1 MALLPLN
8 IPAGV
13 YKNGTDLQATG
24 RWADSNLV
32 RWHDDS
38 LQPVKGWRAK
48 SGRGFTYPLRGL
60 LGWKSNTGSRY
71 LATGDY
77 KNLFVVLPNDSVF
90 DITPTGFTS
99 GRVDASGM
107 TGYGAGFYG
116 QGIYNAPPIS
126 TSSVLEDATSWSLNA
141 WGQNLIANT
150 KDDGKIYEWT
160 LNTSNPA
167 SLLTNAPTSVVAT
180 IVSDERFL
188 FAFQTRTVYWSDQ
201 ENNNVWTSTATNQAG
216 NITLETQGSIKTAEK
231 IKGGIIIL
239 TDEDA
244 HTSTYIGLPF
254 VHSIQRVGSK
264 CGIFSK
270 QASVSIDIGVVWMGD
285 SGFHIYSGGRVQE
298 LKCDVADHVYGEM
311 NMAQKSKVC
320 AVANSKYDEI
330 IWYYPVSTENDRY
343 VAWNYKNNTWSIGQI
358 GRTTG
363 IDTGIFEFPIH
374 ASSEFHT
381 SNIGRGRF
389 TMPVTFNG
397 TSPDKD
403 SACDDV
409 GEFVRQ
415 RHDISGLNGNGTFA
429 TGVLT
434 KSLMSTDTNNVNA
447 SSLGFLAKLENG
459 SSTEYET
466 PVFPVQRL
474 LYRVQNLGSTNHLS
488 NYTLTITG
496 LDANEVSAT
505 DSYTINANG
514 TFYTTTTWTKVTNI
528 QLTRDVSATQPNYDL
543 GVGLESYT
551 TGYSKAEI
559 KNSYNGITTSG
570 ADSNTVIDAEITT
583 GTFIKDALIEFVTDS
598 AGNSHPTGTD
608 NNLQI
613 LTRNKEF
620 LTPNQYMLLEHEVG
634 ESRDGNVPYA
644 ETGAIQLGNGDR
656 LMKVNKLI
664 PDERTQGQV
673 TATFKTR
680 LYPNGSE
687 TDQGTFTLA
696 NPTSVRFQGRE
707 IRMRVNNVSG
717 DWRVGIMRLNAIN
730 GGTR

>member
-48 SGRGFTYPLRGL
+48 SGRGFAYPLRGL

-99 GRVDASGM
+99 GRVSASGM

-141 WGQNLIANT
+141 WGQNLIAST
-150 KDDGKIYEWT
+150 KDDGKIYEWV

-167 SLLTNAPTSVVAT
+167 SLLSNAPTSIVAT

-270 QASVSIDIGVVWMGD
+270 QSSVSIDIGVVWMGD

-298 LKCDVADHVYGEM
+298 LKCDVADHVYGEI

-330 IWYYPVSTENDRY
+330 IWYYPVATENDRY

-363 IDTGIFEFPIH
+363 IDSGTFEFPIH

-389 TMPVTFNG
+389 TIPVTFNN
-397 TSPDKD
+397 TPADKD
-403 SACDDV
+403 GASDDV
-409 GEFVRQ
+409 NNYVTQ
-415 RHDISGLNGNGTFA
+415 MHDITGMNGNGTFG
-429 TGVLT
+429 TGVFT
-434 KSLMSTDTNNVNA
+434 KSLMSTATNNINVV
-447 SSLGFLAKLENG
+447 SLGYLSKLENG

-466 PVFPVQRL
+466 VVFPAQRL
-474 LYRVQNLGSTNHLS
+474 LYRVQNIGGTNSLPD
-488 NYTLTITG
+488 YIFTVTG
-496 LDANEVSAT
+496 LDANGVVAT
-505 DSYTINANG
+505 DSYGIHANG

-528 QLTRDVSATQPNYDL
+528 ELSRHASQSAFPYYTF
-543 GVGLESYT
+543 GVGLETYGTPSY
-551 TGYSKAEI
+551 AQI
-559 KNSYNGITTSG
+559 KNQYNGITTSG
-570 ADSNTVIDAEITT
+570 IDVNTVIDAEITA
-583 GTFIKDALIEFVTDS
+583 GTFIKDGLVKFVAS
-598 AGNSHPTGTD
+598 ATGTPHSLGTD
-608 NNLQI
+608 NTIQLF
-613 LTRNKEF
+613 TRNKEF

-680 LYPNGSE
+680 LYPNGTE
-687 TDQGTFTLA
+687 TDQGTFTLT

-707 IRMRVNNVSG
+707 IRMKVNNVSG
-717 DWRVGIMRLNAIN
+717 DWRVGIMRLNTMN